1 MPMYTILLT
10 LLVALV
16 ALTIAAN
23 VPADSNLIACGDA
36 YYLSTQYTCYDGS
49 FLCPIQDGEPT
60 LRCGDACYNPRRYS
74 CSKAELTSISDHEPP
89 TSPGINSS
97 TSPPTNAFS
106 PAQCSEEPTTLQ
118 LSDPPYENYFYSD
131 CNSASQVVV
140 TSPLSDSNLSIIGPR
155 LLVAWPAGNSGVV
168 AFFEPIEGPNG
179 TLAIHLVNE
188 TGATQPLQ
196 GGYKVSSDT
205 SDSVPDAHVSTL
217 VNFNTSARLTVPIL
231 GSIRTIRDFT
241 EGPSILVPE
250 LQDAVVFSQTEN
262 GGAILSRVWLD
273 NVTTTTMSFTPTN
286 ATTGTVSINNRTLE
300 FAAGTYNFTSTLN
313 YPQLEQLSAS
323 EVLNEASQDLLVQSP
338 DQTKSL
344 SFLSYTNKLLAGAW
358 RFLTYFGRDSM
369 ISLLLLQPVLS
380 GGEGGAIEAVI
391 SAVLERINSTD
402 GSVCH
407 EETIGDYATYL
418 HLQENVTSTA
428 PICSYIMIDSDYFLM
443 PVMQNYFLATV
454 TGRRRREAFFST
466 KASLDFGN
474 QGTTYGEL
482 ARINAERVMRIA
494 GPFAQPGG
502 QSEGNLVHLKEGEVV
517 GEWRDSTYGIG
528 GGRIPYDVN
537 TALVPAALRSI
548 AALASVGFF
557 PEHPEWSQLA
567 EEYAAVWED
576 ETLAFFKVV
585 VPPDQA
591 RELVTDYANEAGY
604 GFPSNASSINSEIV
618 YHGLA
623 LDGNNNQPLVKVMNT
638 DDCFR
643 HFLLNTTNQDQL
655 TSYLNSTANNILS
668 PFPVGLSTPVGLL
681 VANPAYGGDPVYAA
695 NFTNNAYHGTVV
707 WGWQM
712 AMMAAGLERQLDR
725 CMSGGVT
732 STTNISSST
741 TSPTFCTDAPVYENV
756 LAAYNHLWDLI
767 EANAEQLSSEVWSWL
782 YEQGFVFEPL
792 GALPPPAGQSPT
804 ESNIRQLWSL
814 TFLAVTRNEDLR

>member
-1 MPMYTILLT
+1 MYPILLA
-10 LLVALV
+10 LLVTLV
-16 ALTIAAN
+16 ASTIAAN
-23 VPADSNLIACGDA
+23 VPADSNLVACGDA

-49 FLCPIQDGEPT
+49 FLCPIRNGEST
-60 LRCGDACYNPRRYS
+60 LRCGDACYNPRWYS
-74 CSKAELTSISDHEPP
+74 CSNAQLTSNP
-89 TSPGINSS
+89 TDAPSTAPYNNSS
-97 TSPPTNAFS
+97 TSSSPNASS

-168 AFFEPIEGPNG
+168 AFFEPVEGPNG

-196 GGYKVSSDT
+196 GGYIRSANPDNVSG
-205 SDSVPDAHVSTL
+205 ARVSTL

-241 EGPSILVPE
+241 EGPSILVPDI
-250 LQDAVVFSQTEN
+250 QDAIVFSPTRS
-262 GGAILSRVWLD
+262 GGTVLSRLWLD

-286 ATTGTVSINNRTLE
+286 ATTGNVSIYDKTLE
-300 FAAGTYNFTSTLN
+300 FAAGTYNFTSTLD
-313 YPQLEQLSAS
+313 YPQLDQLSAS
-323 EVLNEASQDLLVQSP
+323 DVLNEASQDLVVQSP

-380 GGEGGAIEAVI
+380 EGEGGAIEAVI

-443 PVMQNYFLATV
+443 PVMQNYFLATE
-454 TGRRRREAFFST
+454 TGQRRREAFFTT

-474 QGTTYGEL
+474 QGMTYGEL

-502 QSEGNLVHLKEGEVV
+502 QSEENLVHLKEGEVV
-517 GEWRDSTYGIG
+517 GQWRDSTYGIG

-591 RELVTDYANEAGY
+591 RELVTDYAMEAGY
-604 GFPSNASSINSEIV
+604 GFPSDASSMNSEIV

-623 LDGNNNQPLVKVMNT
+623 LDGNNNQPLVQVMNT

-643 HFLLNTTNQDQL
+643 HFLLNTTRQDQL
-655 TSYLNSTANNILS
+655 TTYLNSTANNILA
-668 PFPVGLSTPVGLL
+668 PFPIGLSTPVGLL

-725 CMSGGVT
+725 CMRDVT
-732 STTNISSST
+732 TATTNSNSST
-741 TSPTFCTDAPVYENV
+741 PSFCADAPVYENV
-756 LAAYNHLWDLI
+756 RAAYNHLWNLI
-767 EANAEQLSSEVWSWL
+767 EANEERLSSEVWSWL
-782 YEQGFVFEPL
+782 YRDEQGFVFEPL
-792 GALPPPAGQSPT
+792 GALPPPAGQNPT

>member
-1 MPMYTILLT
+1 MYPMLLA
-10 LLVALV
+10 LLVVHVTLAS
-16 ALTIAAN
+16 AAN
-23 VPADSNLIACGDA
+23 TSTDSSLAACGDA
-36 YYLSTQYTCYDGS
+36 YYLPTRYICYDGD
-49 FLCPIQDGEPT
+49 FLCPIHDGEPT
-60 LRCGDACYNPRRYS
+60 LRCGDACYNPRQYS
-74 CSKAELTSISDHEPP
+74 CTHAKLASVSIEAPSTAPN
-89 TSPGINSS
+89 ISS
-97 TSPPTNAFS
+97 GTTPRLNASS

-140 TSPLSDSNLSIIGPR
+140 TSPLPGSNLSIIGPR
-155 LLVAWPAGNSGVV
+155 LLVAWPAGNSGAVN
-168 AFFEPIEGPNG
+168 FFEPIEGPNG
-179 TLAIHLVNE
+179 TLAIRLVNH

-196 GGYKVSSDT
+196 GGHSAFSST
-205 SDSVPDAHVSTL
+205 SDSIAQARVNTL
-217 VNFNTSARLTVPIL
+217 VNFNASARLTVPIL

-250 LQDAVVFSQTEN
+250 IQDAIVFSESDD
-262 GGAILSRVWLD
+262 GGATLSRLWLD
-273 NVTTTTMSFTPTN
+273 NVTTTTMSFTPANSTMGKVN
-286 ATTGTVSINNRTLE
+286 INNQTLE

-323 EVLNEASQDLLVQSP
+323 EVLNEASQDLIVQSP
-338 DQTKSL
+338 DQTKLL

-380 GGEGGAIEAVI
+380 EGEGGAIEAVI

-443 PVMQNYFLATV
+443 PVMQNYFLATE
-454 TGRRRREAFFST
+454 TGRRRREAFFAT
-466 KASLDFGN
+466 KTSLNFGN
-474 QGTTYGEL
+474 RGTTYGEL
-482 ARINAERVMRIA
+482 SRINAERVMRIA
-494 GPFAQPGG
+494 GPFAQPDG
-502 QSEGNLVHLKEGEVV
+502 QTEENLVHLKEGEVV

-528 GGRIPYDVN
+528 GGRVPYDVN

-548 AALASVGFF
+548 AALASEGFF
-557 PEHPEWSQLA
+557 PEHPEWRQLA
-567 EEYAAVWED
+567 EDYATVWED
-576 ETLAFFKVV
+576 ETLAFFTVV
-585 VPPDQA
+585 VPPEEA
-591 RELVTDYANEAGY
+591 KELVTDYTTEAGY
-604 GFPSNASSINSEIV
+604 GFPSHTSSITSEIV

-623 LDGNNNQPLVKVMNT
+623 LNGNNNQSNP
-638 DDCFR
+638 C
-643 HFLLNTTNQDQL
+643 
-655 TSYLNSTANNILS
+655 TANNILA

-725 CMSGGVT
+725 CVSGNTNVT
-732 STTNISSST
+732 TATNST
-741 TSPTFCTDAPVYENV
+741 PAFCTDRSVYGNV
-756 LAAYNHLWDLI
+756 KAAYNHLWDLI
-767 EANAEQLSSEVWSWL
+767 EANEEQLSSEVWSWL
-782 YEQGFVFEPL
+782 YNEEQGFVFEPL

-814 TFLAVTRNEDLR
+814 TFLAVTRNEGLR

>member
-1 MPMYTILLT
+1 MYPMLLA
-10 LLVALV
+10 LLVVHVTLAS
-16 ALTIAAN
+16 AAN
-23 VPADSNLIACGDA
+23 TSTDSSLAACGDA
-36 YYLSTQYTCYDGS
+36 YYLPTRYICYDGD
-49 FLCPIQDGEPT
+49 FLCPIHDGEPT
-60 LRCGDACYNPRRYS
+60 LRCGDACYNPRQYS
-74 CSKAELTSISDHEPP
+74 CTHAKLASVSIEAPSTAPN
-89 TSPGINSS
+89 ISS
-97 TSPPTNAFS
+97 GTTPRLNASS

-140 TSPLSDSNLSIIGPR
+140 TSPLPGSNLSIIGPR
-155 LLVAWPAGNSGVV
+155 LLVAWPAGNSEAV

-179 TLAIHLVNE
+179 TLAIRLVNH

-196 GGYKVSSDT
+196 GGHSAFSST
-205 SDSVPDAHVSTL
+205 SDSIAQARVNTL
-217 VNFNTSARLTVPIL
+217 VNFNASARLTVPIL

-250 LQDAVVFSQTEN
+250 IQDAIVFSESDD
-262 GGAILSRVWLD
+262 GGATLSRLWLD
-273 NVTTTTMSFTPTN
+273 NVTTTTMSFTPANSTMGKVN
-286 ATTGTVSINNRTLE
+286 INNQTLE

-323 EVLNEASQDLLVQSP
+323 EVLNEASQDLIVQSP

-380 GGEGGAIEAVI
+380 EGEGGAIEAVI

-443 PVMQNYFLATV
+443 PVMQNYFLATE
-454 TGRRRREAFFST
+454 TGRRRREAFFAT
-466 KASLDFGN
+466 KTSLNFGN
-474 QGTTYGEL
+474 RGTTYGEL
-482 ARINAERVMRIA
+482 SRINAERVMRIA
-494 GPFAQPGG
+494 GPFAQPDG
-502 QSEGNLVHLKEGEVV
+502 QTEENLVHLKEGEVV

-528 GGRIPYDVN
+528 GGRVPYDVN

-548 AALASVGFF
+548 AALASEGFF
-557 PEHPEWSQLA
+557 PEHPEWRQLA
-567 EEYAAVWED
+567 EDYATVWED
-576 ETLAFFKVV
+576 ETLAFFTVV
-585 VPPDQA
+585 VPPEEA
-591 RELVTDYANEAGY
+591 KELVTDYTTEAGY
-604 GFPSNASSINSEIV
+604 GFPSHTSSITSEIV

-623 LDGNNNQPLVKVMNT
+623 LNGNNNQSNP
-638 DDCFR
+638 C
-643 HFLLNTTNQDQL
+643 
-655 TSYLNSTANNILS
+655 TANNILA

-695 NFTNNAYHGTVV
+695 NLTNNAYHGTVV

-725 CMSGGVT
+725 CVSGNTNVT
-732 STTNISSST
+732 TATNST
-741 TSPTFCTDAPVYENV
+741 PAFCTDRSVYGNV
-756 LAAYNHLWDLI
+756 KAAYNHLWDLI
-767 EANAEQLSSEVWSWL
+767 EANEEQLSSEVWSWL
-782 YEQGFVFEPL
+782 YNEEQGFVFEPL

-814 TFLAVTRNEDLR
+814 TFLAVTRNEGLR

>member
-1 MPMYTILLT
+1 MYPMLLA
-10 LLVALV
+10 LLVVHVTLAS
-16 ALTIAAN
+16 AAN
-23 VPADSNLIACGDA
+23 TSTDSSLAACGDA
-36 YYLSTQYTCYDGS
+36 YYLPTRYICYDGD
-49 FLCPIQDGEPT
+49 FLCPIHDGEPT
-60 LRCGDACYNPRRYS
+60 LRCGDACYNPRQYS
-74 CSKAELTSISDHEPP
+74 CTHAKLASVSIEAPSTAPN
-89 TSPGINSS
+89 ISS
-97 TSPPTNAFS
+97 GTTPRLNASS

-140 TSPLSDSNLSIIGPR
+140 TSPLPGSNLSIIGPR
-155 LLVAWPAGNSGVV
+155 LLVAWPAGNSGAV

-179 TLAIHLVNE
+179 TLAIRLVNH

-196 GGYKVSSDT
+196 GGHSAFSST
-205 SDSVPDAHVSTL
+205 SDSIAQARVNTL
-217 VNFNTSARLTVPIL
+217 VNFNASARLTVPIL

-250 LQDAVVFSQTEN
+250 IQDAIVFSESDD
-262 GGAILSRVWLD
+262 GGATLSRLWLD
-273 NVTTTTMSFTPTN
+273 NVTTTTMSFTPANSTMGKVN
-286 ATTGTVSINNRTLE
+286 INNQTLE

-323 EVLNEASQDLLVQSP
+323 EVLNEASQDLIVQSP

-380 GGEGGAIEAVI
+380 EGEGGAIEAVI

-443 PVMQNYFLATV
+443 PVMQNYFLATE
-454 TGRRRREAFFST
+454 TGRRRREAFFAT
-466 KASLDFGN
+466 KTSLNFGN
-474 QGTTYGEL
+474 RGTTYGEL
-482 ARINAERVMRIA
+482 SRINAERVMRIA
-494 GPFAQPGG
+494 GPFAQPDG
-502 QSEGNLVHLKEGEVV
+502 QTEENLVHLKEGEVV

-528 GGRIPYDVN
+528 GGRVPYDVN

-548 AALASVGFF
+548 AALASEGFF
-557 PEHPEWSQLA
+557 PEHPEWRQLA
-567 EEYAAVWED
+567 EDYATVWED
-576 ETLAFFKVV
+576 ETLAFFTVV
-585 VPPDQA
+585 VPPEEA
-591 RELVTDYANEAGY
+591 KELVTDYTTEAGY
-604 GFPSNASSINSEIV
+604 GFPSHTSSITSEIV

-623 LDGNNNQPLVKVMNT
+623 LNGNNNQSNP
-638 DDCFR
+638 C
-643 HFLLNTTNQDQL
+643 
-655 TSYLNSTANNILS
+655 TANNILA

-725 CMSGGVT
+725 CVSGNTNVT
-732 STTNISSST
+732 TATNST
-741 TSPTFCTDAPVYENV
+741 PAFCTDRSVYGNV
-756 LAAYNHLWDLI
+756 KAAYNHLWDLI
-767 EANAEQLSSEVWSWL
+767 EANEEQLSSEVWSWL
-782 YEQGFVFEPL
+782 YNEEQGFVFEPL

-814 TFLAVTRNEDLR
+814 TFLAVTRNEGLR